1 MANLKELRR
10 RITSVGNTMK
20 ITSAM
25 KMVSAAKLKK
35 AQDAIQNMR
44 PYSTK
49 LSEILSNVS
58 ATLSVDENP
67 FAQQREVK
75 KVLLVLL
82 TSNRGLCGP
91 FNSSVIK
98 RGYARMEE
106 LIGVDVEVMTIG
118 KKAFDLYKRT
128 GKIVEQE
135 FEIWNSL
142 NREGNEA
149 IANTL
154 MDGFTEGRWDRIEVI
169 YNQFRNAAVQVV
181 QLEQFLPIQL
191 GESKAASTEY
201 LYEPIKEKILE
212 DLVPIALRTQL
223 YKALLDSMASEH
235 GARMTAMHKAT
246 DNATDLR
253 NALKLQYNQA
263 RQAAITN
270 EILEIVSGANAL
282 EG

>member
-44 PYSTK
+44 PFSNK

-58 ATLSVDENP
+58 ASLSVDENP

-98 RGYARMEE
+98 RGYARIEE
-106 LIGVDVEVMTIG
+106 LQGVDVEVMTIG

-142 NREGNEA
+142 NRANNEA
-149 IANTL
+149 IADTL
-154 MDGFTEGRWDRIEVI
+154 MSGFTAGRWDRIEII
-169 YNQFRNAAVQVV
+169 YNQFRNAAVQIV
-181 QLEQFLPIQL
+181 QLEQYLPIQL
-191 GESKAASTEY
+191 GETKAASTEY
-201 LYEPIKEKILE
+201 LYEPNKEQILE